1 MEHIHEHHEH
11 HHDHD
16 HNHEHHNHEHGH
28 EHGHEHHG
36 HHHHHTHAIEKL
48 STIYIVAVALNL
60 AFVIVEAVAGFIG
73 NSLGLLSDA
82 GHNLSDVFSLV
93 LAMIALKLASSHAT
107 KRFTYGHR
115 KASVLI
121 SLLNAIILLVA
132 VGAIIVESV
141 DKFFNPTEVNGSLI
155 IWTATVGIVI
165 NGLTAWALSRQQKH
179 DINTR
184 GAFLHMLADTLVS
197 VGVVVS
203 GVVIKY
209 TGWTVVD
216 PIIGLVIAV
225 VILVSTWSLLSES
238 LRMSADAVPEGFDVD
253 DITKKIE
260 AVDGV
265 LNVHH
270 MHIWAISTT
279 ETALTCHIVIPEATM
294 LEEVTDRVKE
304 LLDSLGIHHS
314 TLELE
319 TNSSHCS
326 QHDCC

>member
-1 MEHIHEHHEH
+1 MEHEH
-11 HHDHD
+11 HHHD
-16 HNHEHHNHEHGH
+16 HSASQLGCEGHHHHH
-28 EHGHEHHG
+28 DHHG
-36 HHHHHTHAIEKL
+36 HHHHHHAHAIERL
-48 STIYIVAVALNL
+48 STIYIIAVALNL
-60 AFVIVEAVAGFIG
+60 AFVIVEAVAGFVGHSI
-73 NSLGLLSDA
+73 GLLSDA
-82 GHNLSDVFSLV
+82 GHNLSDVFSLL

-141 DKFFNPTEVNGSLI
+141 EKFFTPAEVNGTLI
-155 IWTATVGIVI
+155 IWTAAVGIVI
-165 NGLTAWALSRQQKH
+165 NGLTAWALSRQQQH

-209 TGWTVVD
+209 TGWWVID

-225 VILVSTWSLLSES
+225 VILVSTWDLLSES
-238 LRMSADAVPEGFDVD
+238 LRMSTDAVPEGFDVD
-253 DITKKIE
+253 DIQNRIS

-270 MHIWAISTT
+270 LHIWAISTT

-294 LEEVTDRVKE
+294 LEEVTDRVKD
-304 LLDSLGIHHS
+304 LLDGLGIHHS

-319 TNSSHCS
+319 TSSSHCHD
-326 QHDCC
+326 HDCCAR

>member
-1 MEHIHEHHEH
+1 MEHEHHHHDHDHEHEHGHHEH
-11 HHDHD
+11 HHDH
-16 HNHEHHNHEHGH
+16 EHHD
-28 EHGHEHHG
+28 HHG
-36 HHHHHTHAIEKL
+36 LHHHHHAHAIEKL

-60 AFVIVEAVAGFIG
+60 AFVIVEAVAGFVG

-82 GHNLSDVFSLV
+82 GHNLSDVFSLL
-93 LAMIALKLASSHAT
+93 LAMIALKLATSHAT
-107 KRFTYGHR
+107 KRFTYGRR

-132 VGAIIVESV
+132 VGAIMVESV
-141 DKFFNPTEVNGSLI
+141 EKFFHPAEVNGSLI
-155 IWTATVGIVI
+155 IWTAAVGIVI
-165 NGLTAWALSRQQKH
+165 NGVTAWALSRQQQH

-203 GVVIKY
+203 GVVIHY
-209 TGWTVVD
+209 TGWYIID
-216 PIIGLVIAV
+216 PIIGIIIAV
-225 VILVSTWSLLSES
+225 VILISTWDLLSES
-238 LRMSADAVPEGFDVD
+238 LRMSTDAVPEGYDVD
-253 DITKKIE
+253 DIQNRIQ
-260 AVDGV
+260 ALDGV

-294 LEEVTDRVKE
+294 LEEVTDRVKDM
-304 LLDSLGIHHS
+304 LDDLGIHHS

-319 TNSSHCS
+319 TTSSHCHD
-326 QHDCC
+326 HDCCTR